1 MCLPCRLCCH
11 SFLNIPH
18 NQLEHSGQTPVRL
31 RVMIMTLNEQFERI
45 ASRSVDLMSAD
56 ELRKKLET
64 AGKENR
70 PLRVKFGADPS
81 APDIHLGHVVGLR
94 KLREFQ
100 DMGHTVVF
108 IIGDFTAMI
117 GDPSGK
123 SKTRPQL
130 SREQVMENAKSYQ
143 DQVFKVLDQKRTEMR
158 FNSEWFS
165 PMNFEDVIRLSAK
178 VTVAQ
183 MLQRDDFAKR
193 YRENQPISL
202 VEFLY
207 PLVQAY
213 DSVMVEADI
222 ELGGTD
228 QLFNLLLGRELQK
241 IYGQDPQVALTLP
254 LIEGLDGVQ
263 KMSKSL
269 NNYVGVTDAPG
280 DMFGKVMSVSDELMW
295 RYYAL
300 VLCCSDEEIAVLK
313 DKHPREAKDQLAR
326 RIVAWFHDEAA
337 AQAASE
343 EFARVFSDRQNPTD
357 IPEFVVGADVAP
369 DGQIG
374 LLNLLTAT
382 KLAPSN
388 AEARRL
394 VQQGGVRIDD
404 KKVSDPRLTVTIT
417 DGLIVRAGK
426 RGFARIKKA

>member
-1 MCLPCRLCCH
+1 M
-11 SFLNIPH
+11 SI
-18 NQLEHSGQTPVRL
+18 E
-31 RVMIMTLNEQFERI
+31 EQIERI
-45 ASRSVDLMSAD
+45 TARSVDLVSAG
-56 ELRKKLET
+56 ELKRKLET
-64 AGKENR
+64 AQREHR
-70 PLRVKFGADPS
+70 PLRVKYGADPS
-81 APDIHLGHVVGLR
+81 APDIHLGHVVGLS

-100 DMGHTVVF
+100 DLGHTVVF

-130 SREQVMENAKSYQ
+130 SRDQVMANAVSYQ
-143 DQVFKVLDQKRTEMR
+143 EQVFKVLDRERTEVR
-158 FNSEWFS
+158 FNAEWFS
-165 PMNFEDVIRLSAK
+165 PMNFEDVIRLSAH

-193 YRENQPISL
+193 YGENQPISL

-213 DSVMVEADI
+213 DSVMVKADI

-241 IYGQDPQVALTLP
+241 IYGQEAQVVLTLP

-280 DMFGKVMSVSDELMW
+280 DMFGKVMSVSDDLMW
-295 RYYAL
+295 RYYSY
-300 VLCCSDEEIAVLK
+300 VLCLPDGEVEALK
-313 DKHPREAKDQLAR
+313 QKHPREAKDELAR

-337 AQAASE
+337 ARAASE
-343 EFARVFSDRQNPTD
+343 EFARVFSERQNPTD
-357 IPEFVVGADVAP
+357 MPEVAIGPDLAP
-369 DGQIG
+369 DGRIG
-374 LLNLLTAT
+374 LLALITAT
-382 KLAPSN
+382 NLASSN
-388 AEARRL
+388 GEARRL

-404 KKVSDPRLTVTIT
+404 EKVSDPRMTVTLK
-417 DGLIVRAGK
+417 DGMILRAGK
-426 RGFARIKKA
+426 RGFARITTN